1 MININTQEKTT
12 LTDIRHTIG
21 TGEVEK
27 ILKDLKQQGK
37 NRIGTDDIIREL
49 TGSFIINKGK
59 CPAHSF
65 NSNFGK
71 FLKENS
77 RTLGIKE
84 YDSEVPTKDDNGRKT
99 KVSIWEIL

>member
-1 MININTQEKTT
+1 MDTRSKTT

-27 ILKDLKQQGK
+27 ILKGLKQQGK
-37 NRIGTDDIIREL
+37 KYVGTDDIIRKL

-65 NSNFGK
+65 NANFGK

-77 RTLGIKE
+77 RTLDIKE
-84 YDSEVPTKDDNGRKT
+84 YDSEVPTKDDDGQKT
-99 KVSIWEIL
+99 KVSIWKIL